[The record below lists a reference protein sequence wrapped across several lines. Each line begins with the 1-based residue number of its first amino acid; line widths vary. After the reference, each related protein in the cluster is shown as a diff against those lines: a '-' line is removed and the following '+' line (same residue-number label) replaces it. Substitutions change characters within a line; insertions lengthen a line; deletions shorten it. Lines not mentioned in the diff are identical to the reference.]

1 MASSFRRSR
10 GGSSSSL
17 LAQCPGTKPSAGGV
31 TLTSSGLR
39 DLDQLLSGGQPLG
52 TCLLLEEDRW
62 TRSLGL
68 TLIKYWCAQVRVV
81 VFVVVGVAVTTNWKL
96 DTEHLLP
103 IDLPS
108 SLF

>member
-10 GGSSSSL
+10 TGKGSSSL

-68 TLIKYWCAQVRVV
+68 TLMKYWCAQVR
-81 VFVVVGVAVTTNWKL
+81 FVVVVVVVVHTTRRGL
-96 DTEHLLP
+96 DEW
-103 IDLPS
+103 
-108 SLF
+108 